1 LFNKVYDLFKPSF
14 ENTVKSLNETV
25 ESLNFDLKKIQKPI
39 DSFTVKLKELIEL
52 NIKLNKTLRDLE
64 QVPEELDRLKND
76 FATTK
81 KTYDDEKSESASN
94 LSNPIQIKLKNDAYK
109 ARKSSDDQIKIA
121 KDFLKQV
128 NDNIRGSK
136 ASLDDLGNLIGLTN
150 NLNTIKI
157 DINYQVLATSAAT
170 LALEAQNTKTVLN
183 ENQKNLEDSYA
194 DLSRLNLDESE
205 YKKDLEKADEK
216 IQDFNNIV
224 VFMF

>member
-1 LFNKVYDLFKPSF
+1 MFNKVYDLFKPSF